1 MLEFLKEVLA
11 MQTYYDYV
19 ELYLETPPVMSPDEE
34 MMDYCNRTEI
44 YPSDSELNELYTQ
57 IEGE

>member
-1 MLEFLKEVLA
+1 MLTA
-11 MQTYYDYV
+11 YDYY
-19 ELYLETPPVMSPDEE
+19 ELYLETPPVMNPDEE

-44 YPSDSELNELYTQ
+44 YPSDSELNELYEQ

>member
-1 MLEFLKEVLA
+1 